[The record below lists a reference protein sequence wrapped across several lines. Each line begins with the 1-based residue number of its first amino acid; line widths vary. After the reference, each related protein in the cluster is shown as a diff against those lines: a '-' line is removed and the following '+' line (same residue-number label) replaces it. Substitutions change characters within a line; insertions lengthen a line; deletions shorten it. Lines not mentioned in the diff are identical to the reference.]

1 MNTQPAPHSPAALLR
16 EADARMAQALD
27 NFFQRSRA
35 SIQDAIFL
43 ALAAQT
49 TTSAVATGQVC
60 LDWINAY
67 PEALSAAFADQFRR
81 HLAQPETFPR
91 RPADRPAELQLV
103 DDETLKRQLA
113 EEKAAA
119 HMTEILRAEMLLLFG
134 RMELVQRAALEDTD
148 RNLADLY
155 GPLPVVRALSRAL
168 DALGID
174 PQSGTFLLQSV
185 HAPLLD
191 TLKHTYAA
199 LNQFL
204 GAADIPDLP
213 ATRVVPVPPPRRS
226 DHDVGRDILA
236 HIRSAAV
243 PVNAGA
249 AAPGL
254 LHAAPPGP
262 VRAGVP
268 RSLFDSLAD
277 PRAFPLG
284 SPPPG
289 AGTPVLVLRQ
299 LQQDARHADAGAFDL
314 AILDAVA
321 GLFECILDDP
331 GVSPRYKAEIAHLQI
346 PVLRSALAA
355 PDFFSDDLHPARQV
369 IDLMGLFSRRFP
381 EGNSAHSGALA
392 QIQAA
397 CAAILH
403 DVDHPAEAF
412 AQAHGALAAWLADE
426 NARME
431 VALTDEVAN
440 LERIERQE
448 LGTLLAL
455 ESLHDFT
462 ERYPAP
468 ESVLRRLEAAW
479 VPYMASLYVAES
491 GEGPDWRAACLTL
504 QSLFLSLQTPDSDAT
519 REKRLQS
526 IPAINTALRRGLLAQ
541 GAEPAQLK
549 DFFSAITA
557 TQECWIRPAVGQREA
572 VVSTFTPLRV
582 SQAHIES
589 LARQL
594 PDAQEDDQALQQSQQ
609 LAEGDWVDFDPPY
622 EGLATARVAWV
633 GVRGYLLFCDSEG
646 EQRFSLD
653 CEQLAVEIR
662 AGRAYIPEQSLTRN
676 AMLRLKT
683 RLTGDPA

>member
-1 MNTQPAPHSPAALLR
+1 MNTLPAPPSPAALLR

-27 NFFQRSRA
+27 NFFQRSRV
-35 SIQDAIFL
+35 SIQDTIFR
-43 ALAAQT
+43 ALATQM
-49 TTSAVATGQVC
+49 TTSAIATGQTC
-60 LDWINAY
+60 LDWLNAY
-67 PEALSAAFADQFRR
+67 PEALSTAFADQFRR

-91 RPADRPAELQLV
+91 RLVDHPSELQLV

-119 HMTEILRAEMLLLFG
+119 YMTEILRAEMMLLFG
-134 RMELVQRAALEDTD
+134 RMEAVQRAALEDTG
-148 RNLADLY
+148 RNHADLY
-155 GPLPVVRALSRAL
+155 APLAVVRALSRAL

-174 PQSGTFLLQSV
+174 PACGTFLLQSV
-185 HAPLLD
+185 RTPLLD
-191 TLKHTYAA
+191 TLKHTYTA

-204 GAADIPDLP
+204 GTADIPDLP
-213 ATRVVPVPPPRRS
+213 ATRTARPSPPRRS
-226 DHDVGRDILA
+226 APDAGLDVLA
-236 HIRSAAV
+236 HIRSATSHRGEAG
-243 PVNAGA
+243 PTTGA
-249 AAPGL
+249 APAGL
-254 LHAAPPGP
+254 FHAA
-262 VRAGVP
+262 AP

-277 PRAFPLG
+277 WHALP
-284 SPPPG
+284 
-289 AGTPVLVLRQ
+289 AGIPDSGTGVPALMLRQ
-299 LQQDARHADAGAFDL
+299 LQQDARHADAAAFDL
-314 AILDAVA
+314 AVLDAVA

-331 GVSPRYKAEIAHLQI
+331 GISPRYKAEIAHLQI
-346 PVLRSALAA
+346 PALRVALVA
-355 PDFFSDDLHPARQV
+355 PDFFSDDQHPARRL

-381 EGNSAHSGALA
+381 EGNSAHPSALE

-397 CAAILH
+397 SAAILH
-403 DVDHPAEAF
+403 DADHPIEAF
-412 AQAHGALAAWLADE
+412 AQAHSALAAWLAGE
-426 NARME
+426 NARTE
-431 VALTDEVAN
+431 AALTADVAN
-440 LERIERQE
+440 LEHIERQE

-455 ESLHDFT
+455 ENLHDLT

-479 VPYMASLYVAES
+479 VPYMANLYVAES

-504 QSLFLSLQTPDSDAT
+504 QNLFLSLQAPDSDAT
-519 REKRLQS
+519 RETRLQS

-557 TQECWIRPAVGQREA
+557 TQECWIRPVVGQREA

-582 SQAHIES
+582 SQAHLES
-589 LARQL
+589 FARQL
-594 PDAQEDDQALQQSQQ
+594 PDGQENDLALQQSQQ
-609 LAEGDWVDFDPPY
+609 LIEGDWVDFDPPY

-653 CEQLAVEIR
+653 CEHLAAEIR
-662 AGRAYIPEQSLTRN
+662 AGRARIPEQSLTRN

-683 RLTGDPA
+683 RLAGDQA

>member
-1 MNTQPAPHSPAALLR
+1 MNIQPVQPSPAALLR

-27 NFFQRSRA
+27 NFFQRSRV
-35 SIQDAIFL
+35 SIQDTIFR
-43 ALAAQT
+43 ALAMQM
-49 TTSAVATGQVC
+49 TTSAIATGQTC
-60 LDWINAY
+60 LDWLNAY
-67 PEALSAAFADQFRR
+67 PEALSTAFADQFRR

-91 RPADRPAELQLV
+91 RLVDHPSELQLV

-119 HMTEILRAEMLLLFG
+119 YMTEILRAEMMLLFG
-134 RMELVQRAALEDTD
+134 RMGAVQRAAQENTE
-148 RNLADLY
+148 RNHADLY
-155 GPLPVVRALSRAL
+155 SPLAVVRALSRAL

-174 PQSGTFLLQSV
+174 PACGTFLLQNV

-191 TLKHTYAA
+191 TLKHTYTA

-204 GAADIPDLP
+204 GTADIPDLP
-213 ATRVVPVPPPRRS
+213 ATRAASPSPPRRS
-226 DHDVGRDILA
+226 DHDAGLDVLA
-236 HIRSAAV
+236 HIRSAAT
-243 PVNAGA
+243 PSGGYGPATGA
-249 AAPGL
+249 ASAGL
-254 LHAAPPGP
+254 FHAAT
-262 VRAGVP
+262 P

-277 PRAFPLG
+277 WHALPAGIPDSRT
-284 SPPPG
+284 
-289 AGTPVLVLRQ
+289 GTPALVLRQ

-346 PVLRSALAA
+346 PALRVALVA
-355 PDFFSDDLHPARQV
+355 PDFFSDDQHPARRL

-381 EGNSAHSGALA
+381 EGNATHLGALA

-397 CAAILH
+397 CTTILR
-403 DVDHPAEAF
+403 DADHPAEAF
-412 AQAHGALAAWLADE
+412 AQAYDALSAWLAGE
-426 NARME
+426 NARAE
-431 VALTDEVAN
+431 AALTAEVAN
-440 LERIERQE
+440 LEHIERQE

-455 ESLHDFT
+455 ENLHDLT

-504 QSLFLSLQTPDSDAT
+504 QNLFLSLQAPDSDAT
-519 REKRLQS
+519 RENRLLS

-572 VVSTFTPLRV
+572 MVSSFTPLRV
-582 SQAHIES
+582 SQAQIES

-594 PDAQEDDQALQQSQQ
+594 PDTQEADPALQQSQQ
-609 LAEGDWVDFDPPY
+609 LIEGDWVDFDPPY

-653 CEQLAVEIR
+653 REHLADEIR
-662 AGRAYIPEQSLTRN
+662 AGRARIPEQSLTRN

>member
-1 MNTQPAPHSPAALLR
+1 MITQPAPSSPAALLR

-35 SIQDAIFL
+35 SIQDTIFR
-43 ALAAQT
+43 ALATQM
-49 TTSAVATGQVC
+49 TTSAIATGQSC
-60 LDWINAY
+60 LDWLNAY
-67 PEALSAAFADQFRR
+67 PEALSTAFADQFRR

-91 RPADRPAELQLV
+91 RRVDRPSELQLV

-119 HMTEILRAEMLLLFG
+119 HMTEILRAEMMLLFG
-134 RMELVQRAALEDTD
+134 RIAAVQRAALKDTD
-148 RNLADLY
+148 RNHADLY
-155 GPLPVVRALSRAL
+155 GPLSVIRALSRAL
-168 DALGID
+168 DTLGIN
-174 PQSGTFLLQSV
+174 PTCGTFLLQSV
-185 HAPLLD
+185 RAPLLD
-191 TLKHTYAA
+191 TLKHTYVA

-204 GAADIPDLP
+204 GSADLPDLP
-213 ATRVVPVPPPRRS
+213 ARHAARLSPTRRS
-226 DHDVGRDILA
+226 AHDAGQDVLA
-236 HIRSAAV
+236 HIRSAA
-243 PVNAGA
+243 PRSGGTGPTTGTAPAGLFHA
-249 AAPGL
+249 AA
-254 LHAAPPGP
+254 
-262 VRAGVP
+262 P

-277 PRAFPLG
+277 WHALPTGIPAP
-284 SPPPG
+284 STG
-289 AGTPVLVLRQ
+289 APALVLRQ

-314 AILDAVA
+314 AVLDAVA

-331 GVSPRYKAEIAHLQI
+331 VVSPRYKAEIAHLQI
-346 PVLRSALAA
+346 PTLRVALVS
-355 PDFFSDDLHPARQV
+355 PDFFSDDQHPARQV

-381 EGNSAHSGALA
+381 EGHSAHPSAFE
-392 QIQAA
+392 QIQVAS
-397 CAAILH
+397 AAILH
-403 DVDHPAEAF
+403 DADHPAEAF
-412 AQAHGALAAWLADE
+412 AQAHSALAAWLAGE

-431 VALTDEVAN
+431 AALTAEVAN
-440 LERIERQE
+440 LEHIERQE

-455 ESLHDFT
+455 ENLHDFT

-504 QSLFLSLQTPDSDAT
+504 QNLFLSLQAPDSDTT
-519 REKRLQS
+519 REIRLQS

-572 VVSTFTPLRV
+572 VVRRFTPLRV
-582 SQAHIES
+582 SQEQIES

-594 PDAQEDDQALQQSQQ
+594 PDAQENDSALQQSQQ
-609 LAEGDWVDFDPPY
+609 LIEGDWVDFDPPY
-622 EGLATARVAWV
+622 DGLATARVAWV

-653 CEQLAVEIR
+653 CERLATEIR
-662 AGRAYIPEQSLTRN
+662 AGRARIPEQSLTRS

-683 RLTGDPA
+683 RLTADPA